1 MTISRAKFG
10 QARGLPPLSRENV
23 QSKRGNFPI
32 VFGSNQRINQEN
44 IRRYLFNKQNRERAS
59 LIAQENKGIAEY
71 NKFLDIENRFS
82 KGQLSFNE
90 FAQYSNVA
98 NEIKR
103 LYSKDL
109 VQDILPAEYYNY
121 VEQFRPLTSS
131 ERVNRATSISLF
143 NQKLKFGFKSAL
155 PKDVRL
161 SLEKSAQER
170 RSQIAE
176 LNKAGVTF
184 QEKGISFKA
193 KMGGYSSAVE
203 QGYIPEGGQYLIKPV
218 NGSYQIFESLKK
230 KP

>member
-1 MTISRAKFG
+1 MPLASPRFG
-10 QARGLPPLSRENV
+10 RARGLPPLSRENV
-23 QSKRGNFPI
+23 QAKRGNIPI

-44 IRRYLFNKQNRERAS
+44 IRRYLFNKQNRERAR
-59 LIAQENKGIAEY
+59 LIDEENKGIAEY
-71 NKFLDIENRFS
+71 NKFLDIENRFNR
-82 KGQLSFNE
+82 GEVSFNE

-121 VEQFRPLTSS
+121 IEQFRPLTSS
-131 ERVNRATSISLF
+131 ERVNRATSVSLF
-143 NQKLKFGFKSAL
+143 SQKLKFGSKLAI

-161 SLEKSAQER
+161 SLEASAKAR
-170 RSQIAE
+170 RETIAS

-193 KMGGYSSAVE
+193 QPGGYSSLVE

>member
-1 MTISRAKFG
+1 MPLASPRFG
-10 QARGLPPLSRENV
+10 RARGLPPLSRENV
-23 QSKRGNFPI
+23 QAKSGNIPI

-44 IRRYLFNKQNRERAS
+44 IRRYLFNKQNRERAR
-59 LIAQENKGIAEY
+59 LIDEENKGIAEY
-71 NKFLDIENRFS
+71 NKFLDIENRFNR
-82 KGQLSFNE
+82 GEVSFNE

-121 VEQFRPLTSS
+121 IEQFRPLTSS
-131 ERVNRATSISLF
+131 ERVNRATSVSLF
-143 NQKLKFGFKSAL
+143 SQKLKFGSKLAI
-155 PKDVRL
+155 PKDLRL
-161 SLEKSAQER
+161 SLEAQAKTR
-170 RSQIAE
+170 RDQIAS
-176 LNKAGVTF
+176 LNKAGVTL

-193 KMGGYSSAVE
+193 KPGGFSSQVE